1 MTCLAPCFKP
11 QARVQG
17 RLARNRPRD
26 RQRGNMLLE
35 AMVGMV
41 IGASLSLGM
50 AYGAARALAA
60 QRYATTQSMAV
71 FSMREK
77 LATSSAV
84 SGSGNFA
91 LDLNNVD
98 AAGNATTKVTKTLSY
113 TLTCSKITPTIT
125 FASIDA
131 QVTVSKPCSMS
142 TRSDEVSAAVLGGSG
157 VVSFGP

>member
-1 MTCLAPCFKP
+1 MTCPAPCFKP
-11 QARVQG
+11 QAPAPRS
-17 RLARNRPRD
+17 LARIRPRE

-50 AYGAARALAA
+50 AYGAARAMAA

-91 LDLNNVD
+91 LNLNNLD
-98 AAGNATTKVTKTLSY
+98 GAGNAVTKVTKTLNY
-113 TLTCSKITPTIT
+113 TLTCSTISPTIT
-125 FASIDA
+125 FASIGA
-131 QVTVSKPCSMS
+131 QVTVSKPCSMATS
-142 TRSDEVSAAVLGGSG
+142 SDAVSAAVLGGSG

>member
-1 MTCLAPCFKP
+1 MTYLALCCKP
-11 QARVQG
+11 QVSAQCRSART
-17 RLARNRPRD
+17 RLQA

-41 IGASLSLGM
+41 VGASLSLGM

-77 LATSSAV
+77 LATSAAV

-91 LDLNNVD
+91 LDLNNLD

-113 TLTCSKITPTIT
+113 TLTCSKISPTIT
-125 FASIDA
+125 FASIGA
-131 QVTVSKPCSMS
+131 QVTVSKPCSMATS
-142 TRSDEVSAAVLGGSG
+142 SDAVSAEVLGGSG
-157 VVSFGP
+157 IVSFGP

>member
-1 MTCLAPCFKP
+1 MTYLALCCKP
-11 QARVQG
+11 QASAQCRSART
-17 RLARNRPRD
+17 RLQA

-41 IGASLSLGM
+41 VGASLSLGM

-77 LATSSAV
+77 LATSAAV

-91 LDLNNVD
+91 LDLNNLD

-113 TLTCSKITPTIT
+113 TLTCSKISPTIT
-125 FASIDA
+125 FASIGA
-131 QVTVSKPCSMS
+131 QVTVSKPCSMATS
-142 TRSDEVSAAVLGGSG
+142 SDAVSAEVLGGSG
-157 VVSFGP
+157 IVSFGP